1 MAVEITP
8 LGFKKPDGVTELVR
22 NGASVIAA
30 NAQTAQ
36 DLINALRTRTPEQIS
51 ADAALAGQLQ
61 AARNPEAMF
70 TGTITY
76 NASGAPTAAAVVWPD
91 GVGGAYAGTAST
103 AFPGSVDAYTITRN
117 ETPVKTF
124 TQPGITRDSTT
135 GNVTNRPPITVS

>member
-1 MAVEITP
+1 
-8 LGFKKPDGVTELVR
+8 LGFKKPDGNELAR
-22 NGASVIAA
+22 NGDNIIAD
-30 NAQTAQ
+30 NAQTAE

-70 TGTITY
+70 TGAITY
-76 NASGAPTAAAVVWPD
+76 SASGAPTAASVVWPD
-91 GVGGAYAGTAST
+91 GVGGTYTGTAST
-103 AFPGSVDAYTITRN
+103 VSPGSVDAYTITRN

-124 TQPGITRDSTT
+124 TQPTITRDSTT